1 MKDRRTFICLR
12 CWIPYI
18 ATSGMDWSYFCHNY
32 SCCES
37 CLQLKDTPQHQ
48 QLCTDNNRVLWPTT
62 TFNHLILLHFQ
73 CCCHTTHQLI
83 EIFFEK
89 LHNILLPWCGLRIL
103 RPSPQQ
109 TTSNGL
115 IPHPVVEVPHTLI
128 IHSIAATLRRTV
140 KRNAEDK
147 TTTPR
152 SVEATAEAVSEAMM
166 IYISKVSYLYY
177 YHCILCLYLK

>member
-1 MKDRRTFICLR
+1 MSTLYTTKASNAFFCRWKIEELLSA
-12 CWIPYI
+12 YVAESHI

-37 CLQLKDTPQHQ
+37 CLQSKDTPQH
-48 QLCTDNNRVLWPTT
+48 QLCTDNNRVLST

-73 CCCHTTHQLI
+73 CCCHTTQKLI
-83 EIFFEK
+83 DIIFVK

-115 IPHPVVEVPHTLI
+115 IPHPVEVPHTLI
-128 IHSIAATLRRTV
+128 IHSRQYSYYFEANCQTQCGGQDN
-140 KRNAEDK
+140 NAEVRWGHCRGCFWGHDD
-147 TTTPR
+147 
-152 SVEATAEAVSEAMM
+152 
-166 IYISKVSYLYY
+166 IYL
-177 YHCILCLYLK
+177 